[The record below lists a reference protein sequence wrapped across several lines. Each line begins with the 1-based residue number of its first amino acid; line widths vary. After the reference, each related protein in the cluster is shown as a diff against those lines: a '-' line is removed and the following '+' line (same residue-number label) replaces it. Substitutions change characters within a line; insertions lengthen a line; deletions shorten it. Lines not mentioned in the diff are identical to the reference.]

1 MKTIDR
7 RALFASGAAA
17 ALLAAAGLAPGH
29 QPRRGG
35 RLRVALAREGDSM
48 GALLRGAVFD
58 TLTEVAP
65 DGVLRGELASHW
77 QGSAD
82 ARHWEFTLRSDARF
96 HDGTAFSATDAAAS
110 LTLPESARVE
120 TPGPDRLI
128 IELAEANP
136 HLPYHLAHASQ
147 SIGPGG
153 DLSDGIG
160 TGLYALR
167 RFAPERHFLAERV
180 QDHHRGETAG
190 WADAVDAVTI
200 PDAEVRADAL
210 REGIVDIAE
219 LPAPD
224 GLRGHAGLRF
234 FPSAEDMAL
243 ATRDTVGIPRTVSP
257 RAPLDDGRL
266 AERWWVV

>member
-17 ALLAAAGLAPGH
+17 ALLAAAGLAPDH
-29 QPRRGG
+29 RPSRGG
-35 RLRVALAREGDSM
+35 RLRVALARGGDSM
-48 GALLRGAVFD
+48 GALLRGAVFE

-65 DGVLRGELASHW
+65 GGVLRGELASHW

-82 ARHWEFTLRSDARF
+82 ARHWEFTLRSDAVF
-96 HDGTAFSATDAAAS
+96 HDGRRFTARDAAAS
-110 LTLPESARVE
+110 LTLPQGARVQA
-120 TPGPDRLI
+120 PGPDRLI
-128 IELAEANP
+128 IDLAGANP
-136 HLPYHLAHASQ
+136 QLPYHLAHAGQ

-153 DLSDGIG
+153 DLSGGIG

-180 QDHHRGETAG
+180 EGHYRGDRAG
-190 WADAVDAVTI
+190 WADAVDAVTV
-200 PDAEVRADAL
+200 PDAAVRAEAL

-224 GLRGHAGLRF
+224 GLRGQAGLRF

-243 ATRDTVGIPRTVSP
+243 AMRDTVGLPRTVSP

-266 AERWWVV
+266 AERWWLV